1 VGRCA
6 RSGCARTCDSRD
18 IALRAIRGTADTRAI
33 RSAIRTAASVIVATL
48 GNRALRRVA
57 LGYAL
62 FSALELA
69 VWIAMLVYAYDQGGA
84 TAAGVVAVVQLA
96 PAALF
101 APIGGLL
108 ADRRPEAALVGG
120 YAVQAVAM
128 GATAAALLG
137 GGPPALAYALA
148 ALVTS
153 AITVTRP
160 AQAVLAPG
168 MARTPEELTAFN
180 VLVGWIE
187 SAAVLVGPA
196 LTGVVLVFGSPG
208 VVFAFSSALGL
219 LAALLVLP
227 LAWRREP
234 VPEGEPE
241 GSGAIA
247 EILAGFRAVAGSPRV
262 RLLVLF
268 LVAQCVALGAF
279 DVLAVVLAI
288 DVLGIGESGAG
299 YLNAALGAGGVI
311 GAVATLTLIGRRR
324 LVPPLVLGALCFG
337 AAFVLLGAYPAV
349 AAAFVLLAVAGAGS
363 IVSDVAGRTLLQRV
377 APPNLLARVFALY
390 EALSQVGI
398 AAGAIL
404 VPALIAVGGA
414 KAALIAT
421 GVLLPALIL
430 VRYRALHAI
439 DVAATVPIVEI
450 SLLRTLPIFAP
461 LPAPTLESLG
471 RSVEHVRL
479 AAGEAVI
486 REGEVGDRFY
496 AIADGEVEVTRRG
509 ERLGTRGRGEG
520 FGEIALL
527 HDVPRTATVT
537 ARTETLLLAL
547 DREPFVV
554 SVTGHAAAARAAE
567 QVVRERTDLQPASV
581 E

>member
-1 VGRCA
+1 VRATTRRRGWRPA
-6 RSGCARTCDSRD
+6 SR
-18 IALRAIRGTADTRAI
+18 AV
-33 RSAIRTAASVIVATL
+33 RSAIRTAASVIVAAL
-48 GNRALRRVA
+48 GNRELRRVGF
-57 LGYAL
+57 GYAL
-62 FSALELA
+62 FGAFEYA
-69 VWIAMLVYAYDQGGA
+69 VWIAMLVYAYDEGGA
-84 TAAGVVAVVQLA
+84 TAAGIVALVQLA

-108 ADRRPEAALVGG
+108 ADRRPEAVLVGG
-120 YAVQAVAM
+120 YAVQAIAM
-128 GATAAALLG
+128 GAAAAALLE
-137 GGPPALAYALA
+137 GGPLPLVYVLA

-168 MARTPEELTAFN
+168 MSRTPEELTAFN

-196 LTGVVLVFGSPG
+196 LTGVVLAFGSPG

-219 LAALLVLP
+219 VAALLVLP
-227 LAWRREP
+227 LAWRRELAGAGGA
-234 VPEGEPE
+234 E
-241 GSGAIA
+241 SDGAIA
-247 EILAGFRAVAGSPRV
+247 EIMAGFRAVAGSPRV

-288 DVLGIGESGAG
+288 DVLGIGASGAG
-299 YLNAALGAGGVI
+299 YLNAALGAGGVV

-324 LVPPLVLGALCFG
+324 LVPPLVLGALGFG

-349 AAAFVLLAVAGAGS
+349 VAAFVLLAVAGAGS
-363 IVSDVAGRTLLQRV
+363 TVSDVAGRTLLQRI
-377 APPNLLARVFALY
+377 APPDLLARVFALY
-390 EALSQVGI
+390 EALSQAGI
-398 AAGAIL
+398 AVGAIL
-404 VPALIAVGGA
+404 VPAVIALGGA
-414 KAALIAT
+414 KAALVAT
-421 GVLLPALIL
+421 GVLLPALVL

-439 DVAATVPIVEI
+439 DAEATVPIVEI

-461 LPAPTLESLG
+461 LPAPTLEALA
-471 RSVEHVRL
+471 RSVDHVRV
-479 AAGEAVI
+479 APGQVVI

-496 AIADGEVEVTRRG
+496 AVADGELDVTRRG
-509 ERLGTRGRGEG
+509 MHLGTRRRGEG

-537 ARTETLLLAL
+537 ARTETLLFAL

-554 SVTGHAAAARAAE
+554 SITGHAGAARAAE
-567 QVVRERTDLQPASV
+567 QLVAERADLQPASGGV
-581 E
+581 GPP